1 MQNIQ
6 EYLPQL
12 IATVIMFLAMAFARL
27 AINKIVNKYACH
39 SSTISNHSNHII
51 RICAIFTNIG
61 AAIMLIA
68 IWGVDT
74 ANLFVTLSSLF
85 AVIGV
90 ALFAQWSII
99 SNVTAGLIIFFSSP
113 FKIGDS
119 IRILDKDYPLDA
131 QIEDIQTFYTRLR
144 TAEGELYLM
153 PNNLFLQ
160 KTITILK

>member
-6 EYLPQL
+6 EYLPQM
-12 IATVIMFLAMAFARL
+12 IATAIMFLVVAFARL
-27 AINKIVNKYACH
+27 AINKIISKYACH
-39 SSTISNHSNHII
+39 SSTINNRSNHII

-61 AAIMLIA
+61 GVIMLIA

-74 ANLFVTLSSLF
+74 SNLLVTLSSLF

-113 FKIGDS
+113 FKIGDT

-131 QIEDIQTFYTRLR
+131 RIEDIQTFYTRLR
-144 TAEGELYLM
+144 TLEGELYLM